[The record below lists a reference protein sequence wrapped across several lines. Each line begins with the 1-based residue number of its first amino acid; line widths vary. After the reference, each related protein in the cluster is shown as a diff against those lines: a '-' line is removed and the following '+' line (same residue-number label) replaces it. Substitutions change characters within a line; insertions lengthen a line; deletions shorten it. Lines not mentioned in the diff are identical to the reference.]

1 MIILG
6 GFMAKIGAHK
16 IEASNLLKLKCK
28 INNKLMFCLLD
39 LGVTNSVMISQVTKW
54 LGVKTKL
61 VANPIIVHLAQG
73 IVKPSFNVTI
83 GLKLFCKG
91 FQFLENFTPYDLDN
105 FHVIVLNTFLDV
117 YKVDIF
123 HKGSKIKVHAKVDF
137 KLINLNV
144 QYNSALVEVGINLVA
159 LANEFEL
166 LSFLILIFLKVS

>member
-1 MIILG
+1 
-6 GFMAKIGAHK
+6 
-16 IEASNLLKLKCK
+16 
-28 INNKLMFCLLD
+28 
-39 LGVTNSVMISQVTKW
+39 

-117 YKVDIF
+117 YKVNIF
-123 HKGSKIKVHAKVDF
+123 HKGSKIKVHAKVGF
-137 KLINLNV
+137 KLMNLNV
-144 QYNSALVEVGINLVA
+144 KYNYALVEVRINLVA

-166 LSFLILIFLKVS
+166 LILILIFLKVS